1 MSKMSY
7 IAYLCEQDDKETL
20 IDELNMSGLT
30 KLTGKT
36 VEEVADGFIEAHST
50 IKKRKNEDAY
60 KVLNEIQTEMIK
72 GATNKISAASIGIR
86 NEDKEI

>member
-30 KLTGKT
+30 KITGKT
-36 VEEVADGFIEAHST
+36 VEEVADGFIKAYNN
-50 IKKRKNEDAY
+50 IRLQKNNPAFE
-60 KVLNEIQTEMIK
+60 KLNEIQDEMLEFENK
-72 GATNKISAASIGIR
+72 G
-86 NEDKEI
+86 DKNDSK

>member
-30 KLTGKT
+30 KITGKT
-36 VEEVADGFIEAHST
+36 VEEVADGFIKAYNN
-50 IKKRKNEDAY
+50 IRLQKNNPAFE
-60 KVLNEIQTEMIK
+60 KLNEIQDEMLELENK
-72 GATNKISAASIGIR
+72 G
-86 NEDKEI
+86 DKNDSK

>member
-30 KLTGKT
+30 KITGKT
-36 VEEVADGFIEAHST
+36 VEEVADGFIAAYNN
-50 IKKRKNEDAY
+50 IRLQKNNPAFKK
-60 KVLNEIQTEMIK
+60 LNEIQDEMLEFEQNK
-72 GATNKISAASIGIR
+72 GEK
-86 NEDKEI
+86 NENN

>member
-7 IAYLCEQDDKETL
+7 IAYLCEENDKEGL
-20 IDELNMSGLT
+20 INELNMSGLT

-36 VEEVADGFIEAHST
+36 VEEVADGFIEAHNT

-60 KVLNEIQTEMIK
+60 KVLNEIQTEMIELEQNK
-72 GATNKISAASIGIR
+72 GDK
-86 NEDKEI
+86 NENN

>member
-30 KLTGKT
+30 KITGKT
-36 VEEVADGFIEAHST
+36 VEEVADGFIKAYNN
-50 IKKRKNEDAY
+50 IRLQKNNPAFE
-60 KVLNEIQTEMIK
+60 KLNEIQDEMLKFENKGDIK
-72 GATNKISAASIGIR
+72 
-86 NEDKEI
+86 

>member
-7 IAYLCEQDDKETL
+7 IAYLCEQNDKEGL
-20 IDELNMSGLT
+20 INELNMSGLT

-36 VEEVADGFIEAHST
+36 VEEVADGFIEAHNT

-60 KVLNEIQTEMIK
+60 KVLNEIQTEMIELEQNK
-72 GATNKISAASIGIR
+72 GDK
-86 NEDKEI
+86 NENN

>member
-7 IAYLCEQDDKETL
+7 IAYLCEQNDKETL

-36 VEEVADGFIEAHST
+36 VEEVADGFIKAYNN
-50 IKKRKNEDAY
+50 IRLQKNNPAFA
-60 KVLNEIQTEMIK
+60 KLNEIQDEMLEFQNK
-72 GATNKISAASIGIR
+72 G
-86 NEDKEI
+86 DKNDGK

>member
-7 IAYLCEQDDKETL
+7 IAYLCKEDDKETL

-36 VEEVADGFIEAHST
+36 VEEVAD
-50 IKKRKNEDAY
+50 
-60 KVLNEIQTEMIK
+60 
-72 GATNKISAASIGIR
+72 
-86 NEDKEI
+86 

>member
-7 IAYLCEQDDKETL
+7 IAYLCKEDDKETL

-36 VEEVADGFIEAHST
+36 VEEVADGFIAAYNN
-50 IKKRKNEDAY
+50 IRLQKNNPAFKK
-60 KVLNEIQTEMIK
+60 LNEIQDEMLEFEQNK
-72 GATNKISAASIGIR
+72 GEK
-86 NEDKEI
+86 NENN

>member
-7 IAYLCEQDDKETL
+7 IAYLCEQNDKETL

-36 VEEVADGFIEAHST
+36 VEEVADGFIEAHNT

-60 KVLNEIQTEMIK
+60 KVLNEIQTEMIELEQNK
-72 GATNKISAASIGIR
+72 GDK
-86 NEDKEI
+86 NENN

>member
-7 IAYLCEQDDKETL
+7 IAYLCEQNDREAL

-36 VEEVADGFIEAHST
+36 VEQVADGFVEAYNT
-50 IKKRKNEDAY
+50 IVKKKNEPAY
-60 KVLNEIQTEMIK
+60 KVLNKIQTKMIK
-72 GATNKISAASIGIR
+72 LEK
-86 NEDKEI
+86 KEITNENN

>member
-7 IAYLCEQDDKETL
+7 IAYLCKEDDKKTL

-36 VEEVADGFIEAHST
+36 VEEVADGFIKAYNN
-50 IKKRKNEDAY
+50 IRLQKNNPAFA
-60 KVLNEIQTEMIK
+60 KLNEIQDEMLEFQNK
-72 GATNKISAASIGIR
+72 G
-86 NEDKEI
+86 DKNDGK

>member
-30 KLTGKT
+30 KITGKT
-36 VEEVADGFIEAHST
+36 VEEVADGFIAAYNN
-50 IKKRKNEDAY
+50 IRLQKNNPAFE
-60 KVLNEIQTEMIK
+60 KLNEIQDEMLELENK
-72 GATNKISAASIGIR
+72 G
-86 NEDKEI
+86 DKNDSK

>member
-7 IAYLCEQDDKETL
+7 IAYLCEENDKEGL
-20 IDELNMSGLT
+20 INELNMSGLT

-36 VEEVADGFIEAHST
+36 VEEVADGFIEAHNT

-60 KVLNEIQTEMIK
+60 KVLNEIQTEMIELEQNK
-72 GATNKISAASIGIR
+72 GYK
-86 NEDKEI
+86 NENN

>member
-30 KLTGKT
+30 KITGKT
-36 VEEVADGFIEAHST
+36 VEEVADGFIKAYNN
-50 IKKRKNEDAY
+50 IRLQKNNPAFE
-60 KVLNEIQTEMIK
+60 KLNEIQDEMLEFEK
-72 GATNKISAASIGIR
+72 
-86 NEDKEI
+86 KEAKDDSK

>member
-30 KLTGKT
+30 KITGKT
-36 VEEVADGFIEAHST
+36 VEEVADGFI
-50 IKKRKNEDAY
+50 KAY
-60 KVLNEIQTEMIK
+60 NNIRLQKTNPAFEKLNEIQTEMIK
-72 GATNKISAASIGIR
+72 DATNKISAASIGIR

>member
-36 VEEVADGFIEAHST
+36 VEEVADGFIAAYNNIRLQKNNPD
-50 IKKRKNEDAY
+50 IKNDIVFSDKQYKRRFTK
-60 KVLNEIQTEMIK
+60 
-72 GATNKISAASIGIR
+72 
-86 NEDKEI
+86 